1 MQQRNSSE
9 QSKKRRRFDT
19 RSAIALVGAVVLFY
33 GAHIVVGELDKQ
45 EAAKVAAT
53 QTSTQAE
60 VLAVKPTPVADKPI
74 VEPETEEAEAVMIF
88 DVPLDAELQLFIIQA
103 CEEHHIEPAIIMA
116 MIQNESSFRANVI
129 GDSGNAFGLM
139 QVWPKW
145 HQERMNR
152 LGVTDLLDPRQN
164 VAVGMDYLFELLD
177 RGNGLEWALM
187 AYAAGPT
194 GANSGIGSSYASRIL
209 TNSEIL
215 KEGMI
220 VCD

>member
-1 MQQRNSSE
+1 MKR
-9 QSKKRRRFDT
+9 KKKFVLMDT
-19 RSAIALVGAVVLFY
+19 RSAVAAVATATILVLVCFA
-33 GAHIVVGELDKQ
+33 ADAMDKAEAKTLAEI
-45 EAAKVAAT
+45 EAAKQQVVV
-53 QTSTQAE
+53 Q
-60 VLAVKPTPVADKPI
+60 AVKPTPEAIKPTE
-74 VEPETEEAEAVMIF
+74 EPEAETVMIF
-88 DVPLDAELQLFIIQA
+88 DVPLDVELQLFIIQS
-103 CEEHHIEPAIIMA
+103 CEEHHIAPAIVIA
-116 MIQNESSFRANVI
+116 MIQNESCFQSDVI

-145 HQERMNR
+145 HQERMDR

-194 GANSGIGSSYASRIL
+194 GANSGIGSSYAARIL
-209 TNSEIL
+209 ANSEIM

-220 VCD
+220 EYAVD